1 MIEIIFFKSFQDKVK
16 PMILCAQKYFQLQ
29 IQVFYPKNGQK
40 IIREFVAEIYSHVMK
55 KYAFLFLSLVFI
67 ITGCSG
73 SKSVTMNTT
82 SKTPFV
88 WEGANV
94 YFLLTDRF
102 YNGDKS
108 NDLNFNR
115 TKTPGKLRGFE
126 GGDIIGITKKIEE
139 GYFEKLGI
147 NAIWLTPIVEQIH
160 DGVDEGTGLSY
171 GFHGYWARDW
181 TALDPNFG
189 TKEDL
194 ANLVKKA
201 HERGVR
207 IVLDGV
213 INHTGPVTPED
224 PVWPSDWVRTG
235 VVCDYKSFENTTM
248 CTLVE
253 NLPDVKTE
261 STQNVELPPF
271 LIEKWKKEGRYEKE
285 IASLNEFFKR
295 TGYPRSPKYYIIKW
309 LTDYILEFGIDGYR
323 ADTVKHTEEG
333 VWADFKKECDY
344 AFETWKKHHPLQVLD
359 KNPFYTIAEVYGY
372 GISGGQDYD
381 FGDRK
386 VNYFQNGFN
395 SMINFEFKWNAAQSD
410 YETLF
415 SKYSNHLNNEL
426 KGYSVLNYVSSH
438 DDGQP
443 FDANRVKGFE
453 AGTKL
458 LLSPGMSQVYYGDE
472 SNRSLVVEGTQGDA
486 TLRSNMNWD
495 DIENNPDTKFM
506 LLHWQKL
513 GQFRR
518 NHPAVGAGIHT
529 QLSSQPYLFSR
540 TYSRGSY
547 TDKVLIGLDL
557 SEGRKELSVYSLFE
571 NGTKLRDGF
580 SNQQTEVIDGKVI
593 IDSEFGIV
601 LLEKI

>member
-1 MIEIIFFKSFQDKVK
+1 
-16 PMILCAQKYFQLQ
+16 
-29 IQVFYPKNGQK
+29 
-40 IIREFVAEIYSHVMK
+40 MK
-55 KYAFLFLSLVFI
+55 KYAILSLSLIFI
-67 ITGCSG
+67 ITSCSG
-73 SKSVTMNTT
+73 SKSVLMNTDI

-108 NDLNFNR
+108 NDINFNR

-139 GYFEKLGI
+139 GYFDKLGI
-147 NAIWLTPIVEQIH
+147 NAIWFTPIVEQIH

-171 GFHGYWARDW
+171 GFHGYWAKDW

-194 ANLVKKA
+194 AKLVKKA
-201 HERGVR
+201 HEHGIR

-285 IASLNEFFKR
+285 IASLDEFFKR

-309 LTDYILEFGIDGYR
+309 LTDYITEFGIDGYR

-344 AFETWKKHHPLQVLD
+344 AFANWKQNYPLQVLD
-359 KNPFYTIAEVYGY
+359 QNPFYTIAEVYGY

-395 SMINFEFKWNAAQSD
+395 SMINFEFKWNAGQSD

-426 KGYSVLNYVSSH
+426 KGYSVLNYISSH

-443 FDANRVKGFE
+443 FDANRSRGFE

-458 LLSPGMSQVYYGDE
+458 LLSPGISQVYYGDE
-472 SNRSLVVEGTQGDA
+472 SNRSLVIEDAQGDA
-486 TLRSNMNWD
+486 TLRSSMNWD
-495 DIENNPDTKFM
+495 DIQNNSDTQRM
-506 LLHWQKL
+506 LWHWQKL

-518 NHPAVGAGIHT
+518 NHPAIGAGIH
-529 QLSSQPYLFSR
+529 SKIESEHYVFSR
-540 TYSRGSY
+540 TYSKGSF
-547 TDKVLIGLDL
+547 TDKVIIGLDL
-557 SEGRKELSVYSLFE
+557 PEGKKELPVNTIFE
-571 NGTKLRDGF
+571 NGTKVRDCF
-580 SNQQTEVIDGKVI
+580 SDQETEVMNGKVI
-593 IDSEFGIV
+593 IDSQYGII